1 MLFSLLETFFTLNPC
16 TCAKLYYEAG
26 IDTLEK
32 VVEWNPEDMKEMLN
46 EFIEKN
52 NFDGIATL
60 PKEVVMIVTLARH
73 LPKIVEH

>member
-1 MLFSLLETFFTLNPC
+1 M
-16 TCAKLYYEAG
+16 
-26 IDTLEK
+26 EK